1 MSFATFSTCRTYR
14 KSVRNGGH
22 TRSTLSL
29 SRTVIQPP
37 AADTIVAI
45 CQALGIEP
53 EDLLALTGKIP
64 STVHR
69 TVSGSA
75 TAQQFLH
82 EAQQVALTD
91 QEWIYLL
98 HALRRLRI
106 DL

>member
-22 TRSTLSL
+22 TRSTFSL
-29 SRTVIQPP
+29 SRTVIQPQ

-45 CQALGIEP
+45 CQALGIER
-53 EDLLALTGKIP
+53 EGLLALTGKIT

-69 TVSGSA
+69 TVSSSA
-75 TAQQFLH
+75 TAQQFLR
-82 EAQQVALTD
+82 EAQQMALTD

-98 HALRRLRI
+98 QAFRRLRV